1 MTFPGP
7 RTTPVRRTVIVAVSL
22 VTGQA
27 LLGAVI
33 GFVTFDRDDEAPVAP
48 RAADALAAPPIVVP
62 APSIPAP
69 SRSSRAPRK
78 RAAAAEVST
87 SIRRTLPPPAGTTE
101 AETERPRTSAT
112 PRPTSPAP
120 ESAPSS
126 SPPPPEPP
134 TPPPALLPPEYD
146 APVDD
151 TPVIR
156 ERCDEEGATGRTED
170 GRAVRCERDRDGDL
184 RWRPV

>member
-1 MTFPGP
+1 MTIPGP

-33 GFVTFDRDDEAPVAP
+33 GFVTFDRDDGAPVAP
-48 RAADALAAPPIVVP
+48 RAADVVAAPPIVVP
-62 APSIPAP
+62 APSLPVP

-78 RAAAAEVST
+78 RAAAEVST
-87 SIRRTLPPPAGTTE
+87 SIRRTVPPPAEPTE
-101 AETERPRTSAT
+101 TETERPRTSTA
-112 PRPTSPAP
+112 PRPATTAP
-120 ESAPSS
+120 EPAPSS
-126 SPPPPEPP
+126 TPPPPAPPP
-134 TPPPALLPPEYD
+134 TALLPPEYD
-146 APVDD
+146 APPDD

-156 ERCDEEGATGRTED
+156 ERCDEEGATGRTDD